1 MSFMQLKSIHI
12 IILCIFHFALQ
23 AQKVHQNPRMKRIID
38 FDQQHYFAQNQKGNW
53 GMCLANGRAVVSMK
67 YDTLLALDIIKFN
80 PKDYTME
87 HIHTNY
93 LIGKKGADQ
102 ILLNLKGETLLTVNS
117 IMPRLMG
124 DVILVRKG
132 ASWGLAKTNG
142 DFLLPATCSE
152 IEWYDDILALK
163 YEGKWKLFHPKQKD
177 SKLEKS
183 YDSVKE
189 VINNTRYNQ
198 KESFL
203 LVQENK
209 QWGLLDKNLKTIIPI
224 DKDELKPLLAID
236 KYSKKKT
243 QFLLQKAGKWG
254 VLDIHNKLVLDLDY
268 DNIQPIQWKRNTLNI
283 PEQPL
288 FVVTKNGKKGI
299 VDAAG
304 NIVLAIE
311 YDVINYND
319 AAFDGLFEVKKGAV
333 SKRMQWNGTTMVELS
348 MKP

>member
-1 MSFMQLKSIHI
+1 MQLKSIHI
-12 IILCIFHFALQ
+12 IILCFFYFALN
-23 AQKVHQNPRMKRIID
+23 AQQVHQNPRMKRIID

-53 GMCLANGRAVVSMK
+53 GMCLANGRAVVPMN
-67 YDTLLALDIIKFN
+67 YDTLLALDIINFN
-80 PKDYTME
+80 PKDYSME

-102 ILLNLKGETLLTVNS
+102 ILLNLKGETILTVNN
-117 IMPRLMG
+117 IMPRMMG

-132 ASWGLAKTNG
+132 ASWGLAKTTG
-142 DFLLPATCSE
+142 AFLLPAVCTE

-163 YEGKWKLFHPKQKD
+163 YKGKWKLFHPKQKK
-177 SKLEKS
+177 SKLEQS
-183 YDSVKE
+183 YDSVEE

-209 QWGLLDKNLKTIIPI
+209 KWGLLDKNLKTVIPI
-224 DKDELKPLLAID
+224 KKDALKPLLAID
-236 KYSKKKT
+236 KYLKKKT
-243 QFLLQKAGKWG
+243 QFLVKEGEKWG
-254 VLDIHNKLVLDLDY
+254 VLDINNQLVLNLEY
-268 DNIQPIQWKRNTLNI
+268 DDIQPVQWKRNTLNI

-304 NIVLAIE
+304 NIVLPIE
-311 YDVINYND
+311 YDVINYNK
-319 AAFDGLFEVKKGAV
+319 AAFDGLFEVKEGTV
-333 SKRMQWNGTTMVELS
+333 SKQIQWNGTTMVELS